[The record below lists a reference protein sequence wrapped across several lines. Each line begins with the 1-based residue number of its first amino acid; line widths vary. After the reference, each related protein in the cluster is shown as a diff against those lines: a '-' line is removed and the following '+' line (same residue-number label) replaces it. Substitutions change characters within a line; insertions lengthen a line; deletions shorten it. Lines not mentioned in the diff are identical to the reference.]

1 MARELKVHNN
11 LTRTREV
18 FKPIEDGKVKF
29 YSCGPT
35 TYDFLHIGNARA
47 LVVGDLFHRV
57 LRSFGYEVNFVR
69 NYTDVDDK
77 IIERARELNRDP
89 IEHAALF
96 VEECKKDMDSLG
108 MMPATHTP
116 KVTETIPEIIQM
128 IVEIINNGHAYVVEG
143 GEVLYSVPSFSEYGK
158 LSKKDLESLQHG
170 IRVDVDSRKKNPS
183 DFVLWK
189 PAKAGEPAWD
199 SPWGKGR
206 PGWHI
211 ECSAM
216 AKKFLGPTLDLHHGG
231 VDLMFPH
238 HENEIA
244 QSEAAN
250 KCPFCNNWAHNEFL
264 NFGTEKMSKSLGNV
278 IRIRDFVNKYGGS
291 VLRMAL
297 LSAHYRTK
305 LTWGEEL
312 IENAISSTKRVH
324 ETYKMLIE
332 QKIIKDSEADDWE
345 NSPAGKKEYEK
356 EVSDNCTLA
365 EHNFY
370 HALSMDFNS
379 SAAITYIFEVL
390 KYAKKD
396 FDYPGNLLTKNSIST
411 YLQTLN
417 KMNEALGIIFVDSYE
432 EVLDKLKE
440 LDKDLTEAGVDAA
453 WIEGLIE
460 ERKAA
465 KAAKN
470 WARADEIRKELTQKS
485 IELKDN
491 PDGSTSWKVQS

>member
-1 MARELKVHNN
+1 MAMELKIHNN
-11 LTRTREV
+11 LTRKKEV

-57 LRSFGYEVNFVR
+57 LKSFGYDVTFVR

-77 IIERARELNRDP
+77 IIDRAKELHRDP

-96 VEECKKDMDSLG
+96 VKECETDMNSLG

-116 KVTETIPEIIQM
+116 KVSETMPEIIKM
-128 IVEIINNGHAYVVEG
+128 IEDIIRNGKAYVVD
-143 GEVLYSVPSFSEYGK
+143 GEVFFNVPAFPTYGK
-158 LSKKDLESLQHG
+158 LSKKDLDSLQHG
-170 IRVDVDSRKKNPS
+170 IRVEVDNRKKHPS

-189 PAKAGEPAWD
+189 PAKSGEPAWD

-216 AKKFLGPTLDLHHGG
+216 AKKFLGNTLDLHHGG

-250 KCPFCNNWAHNEFL
+250 NCPFCNNWAHNEFL
-264 NFGTEKMSKSLGNV
+264 NFGSEKMSKSLGNV
-278 IRIRDFVNKYGGS
+278 IKIRDFVQKYGGQ
-291 VLRMAL
+291 VLRHIL
-297 LSAHYRTK
+297 LSVHYRARLEWTDEVLNRALDEVK
-305 LTWGEEL
+305 KIHEFAIEAKEYSVKGNYSSREISDCTEKMKEEL
-312 IENAISSTKRVH
+312 SN
-324 ETYKMLIE
+324 
-332 QKIIKDSEADDWE
+332 
-345 NSPAGKKEYEK
+345 
-356 EVSDNCTLA
+356 
-365 EHNFY
+365 
-370 HALSMDFNS
+370 DFNS
-379 SAAITYIFEVL
+379 AGAMGHFFTFLKTSRAHKEELSLESITQIQSNL
-390 KYAKKD
+390 K
-396 FDYPGNLLTKNSIST
+396 FV
-411 YLQTLN
+411 Q
-417 KMNEALGIIFVDSYE
+417 EALGLISLDPQK
-432 EVLDKLKE
+432 VLDELKRY
-440 LDKDLTEAGVDAA
+440 DQDTSSTGVDAA

-465 KAAKN
+465 KASKN
-470 WARADEIRKELTQKS
+470 WARADEIRKEIASKNIL
-485 IELKDN
+485 LKDN
-491 PDGSTSWKVQS
+491 PDGTTSWSVQN

>member
-11 LTRTREV
+11 LTRKKEV
-18 FKPIEDGKVKF
+18 FQTIEPGKVKF

-47 LVVGDLFHRV
+47 LVVGDLFNRV
-57 LRSFGYEVNFVR
+57 LKAFGYDVTFVR

-77 IIERARELNRDP
+77 IIDRAKELKRDP

-96 VEECKKDMDSLG
+96 VKECETDMNSLG

-116 KVTETIPEIIQM
+116 KVTETMPEIIKM
-128 IVEIINNGHAYVVEG
+128 IEDIIKNGSGYVVEG
-143 GEVLYSVPSFSEYGK
+143 GEVLFNVPSFAEYGK

-278 IRIRDFVNKYGGS
+278 IKIRDFVEKYGGQ
-291 VLRMAL
+291 VLRHIL
-297 LSAHYRTK
+297 LSVHYRARLEWSDEVLQRALDEVKRIHEFALEAKTYTSAANPSADGTISETIEK
-305 LTWGEEL
+305 MMEEL
-312 IENAISSTKRVH
+312 SN
-324 ETYKMLIE
+324 
-332 QKIIKDSEADDWE
+332 
-345 NSPAGKKEYEK
+345 
-356 EVSDNCTLA
+356 
-365 EHNFY
+365 
-370 HALSMDFNS
+370 DFNS
-379 SAAITYIFEVL
+379 AGALGHFFSFIRYVKANKDKLSAENIVQVNNTIKFVE
-390 KYAKKD
+390 
-396 FDYPGNLLTKNSIST
+396 
-411 YLQTLN
+411 
-417 KMNEALGIIFVDSYE
+417 EALGLIN
-432 EVLDKLKE
+432 
-440 LDKDLTEAGVDAA
+440 KDPQAVIDALHKHDQDTSSTGVDAA